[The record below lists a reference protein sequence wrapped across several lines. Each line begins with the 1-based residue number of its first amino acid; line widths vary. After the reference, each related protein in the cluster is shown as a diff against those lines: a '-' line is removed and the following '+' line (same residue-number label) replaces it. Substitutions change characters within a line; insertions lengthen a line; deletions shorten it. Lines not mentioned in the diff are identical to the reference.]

1 MKVLYYDIETSKIL
15 AWVWGMYDQNIT
27 YDDVVQDWHII
38 CAAWK
43 WEGESAVHSI
53 AAKGKND
60 KAVVKKLH
68 SLLSSADVIVAHNG
82 DKFDYKKVMARVIEL
97 GLDPLPPVTSV
108 DTLKMARKAAF
119 TSRKLD
125 DLAAKLN
132 LSRKIRNEPGLWQKA
147 SEGDQEAI
155 SKLETYCRGDIPP
168 LEDLYFHLRPHVIT
182 QVNYNLYADRPCCPT
197 CKSERMQS
205 RGTRKTKTSAYQS
218 WQCQDC
224 GAWSQSTP
232 RLKGSFFK

>member
-15 AWVWGMYDQNIT
+15 AWVWGLYDQNLT

-43 WEGESAVHSI
+43 WEGESEVQSI

-68 SLLSSADVIVAHNG
+68 SLISSADVVVAHNG
-82 DKFDYKKVMARVIEL
+82 DQFDYKKLMARIIEMRL
-97 GLDPLPPVTSV
+97 EPLPPLTVV
-108 DTLKMARKAAF
+108 DTLKMARMAAF

-125 DLAAKLN
+125 DLASKLD

-147 SEGDQEAI
+147 SAGDQEAI
-155 SKLETYCRGDIPP
+155 TKLEVYCRGDIPP
-168 LEDLYFHLRPHVIT
+168 LEDLYREIRPYSKT
-182 QVNYNLYADRPCCPT
+182 QV
-197 CKSERMQS
+197 S
-205 RGTRKTKTSAYQS
+205 
-218 WQCQDC
+218 
-224 GAWSQSTP
+224 
-232 RLKGSFFK
+232 